1 MGAEQSSSLGPR
13 TCMDLRDGLEVD
25 SVLISSVGNPYD
37 LFVLAVGVGDGYA
50 YLTCGNI
57 GNIS

>member
-1 MGAEQSSSLGPR
+1 
-13 TCMDLRDGLEVD
+13 MDLRDGLEVD

>member
-1 MGAEQSSSLGPR
+1 MGRELAWILP
-13 TCMDLRDGLEVD
+13 DGLEVD
-25 SVLISSVGNPYD
+25 SVLFSSVGNPYD
-37 LFVLAVGVGDGYA
+37 LFVLSVGDGYV